1 MKIPKDIYFYWAGKE
16 MSFLRFMTFY
26 SFRKFHP
33 EWNIYLYLDDEIIN
47 DEPTWENTQDYKHSM
62 LKNYIKYLLKI
73 NVIIKEF
80 KLCDKYQFLKEGY
93 PAHRSDLFSYMILSE
108 KGGIYSDTD
117 ILFIR
122 NINDFL
128 LEMCN
133 RQFDTALAYLSFLG
147 NKHFPVGFF
156 IGSDSDKSKKMYET
170 LLNKCEENFDK
181 EKYQSLGS
189 ELLYKELKSINNIT
203 NLIKDINVLNLE
215 KDFVYLYSC
224 LIVNEMWKGLHLPTD
239 RSAGI
244 HWYGGDALSLNFNKI
259 INHKNYSDF
268 NNIICN
274 NIKAILKKYPFS
286 FD

>member
-1 MKIPKDIYFYWAGKE
+1 

-33 EWNIYLYLDDEIIN
+33 EWNIYLYLDDNIN
-47 DEPTWENTQDYKHSM
+47 NDNPIWENTQDYKHEISD
-62 LKNYIKYLLKI
+62 NYMKYLPKI
-73 NVIIKEF
+73 NIIKKQF
-80 KLCDKYQFLKEGY
+80 NLYDKYLFLKEGY
-93 PAHRSDLFSYMILSE
+93 PAHRSDMFSYNILS
-108 KGGIYSDTD
+108 KYGGIYSDTD
-117 ILFIR
+117 IIFIR

-128 LEMCN
+128 LEMSC
-133 RQFDTALAYLSFLG
+133 RQYDAALAHLSFLG
-147 NKHFPVGFF
+147 NQHFPVGFF

-170 LLNKCEENFDK
+170 LLNKCEENFNK
-181 EKYQSLGS
+181 ERYQSLGS
-189 ELLYKELKSINNIT
+189 ELLYEAFKTIDNIPSIIN
-203 NLIKDINVLNLE
+203 DINVLNLG

-224 LIVNEMWKGLHLPTD
+224 LVINEMWKGVHLPTD
-239 RSAGI
+239 KSVGI